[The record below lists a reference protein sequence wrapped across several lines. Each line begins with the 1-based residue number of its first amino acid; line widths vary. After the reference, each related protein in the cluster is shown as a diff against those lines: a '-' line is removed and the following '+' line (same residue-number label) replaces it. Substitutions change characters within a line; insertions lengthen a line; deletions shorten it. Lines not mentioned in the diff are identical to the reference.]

1 MKKLMIAAA
10 VAIAGIAANAATV
23 DWKVSSVYAPGTAT
37 RAGNTMSAYLLV
49 ESASISGGTFST
61 FFARED
67 AITSIGDGDLSF
79 LSYAAVGDKG
89 TAAVAFSSGTA
100 KDTGAGNFAAGSAS
114 DNIIKGYVV
123 ILSSDQTL
131 AWVTDLAEDPIN
143 AMESQEGFSWTIG
156 TSSQD
161 ASNWMTVGSVPE
173 PTSGLL
179 LLLGVAGLALR
190 RRRV

>member
-1 MKKLMIAAA
+1 M
-10 VAIAGIAANAATV
+10 T
-23 DWKVSSVYAPGTAT
+23 
-37 RAGNTMSAYLLV
+37 AYLLV

-67 AITSIGDGDLSF
+67 AIASIGDGDLSF
-79 LSYAAVGDKG
+79 LSYAAVGDKE
-89 TAAVAFSSGTA
+89 TAAVAFSNGTA
-100 KDTGAGNFAAGSAS
+100 KDFNAGGTSAFANGGAS

-131 AWVTDLAEDPIN
+131 AWVTDLAEDPID
-143 AMESQEGFSWTIG
+143 ALGSQNGFEWAVG